1 VQTCSLCHTQAP
13 DNQLTCSKCGADLRE
28 LSTTSAALKRMQA
41 NPRVTAIRIS
51 VAGDACP
58 ACCMLQGTYT
68 KDKVPVLPGEGC
80 SGANGCRC
88 FYEPVLSEVFP

>member
-1 VQTCSLCHTQAP
+1 MQTCSLCHTQAP
-13 DNQLTCSKCGADLRE
+13 DNKLTCPKCGADLRE
-28 LSTTSAALKRMQA
+28 LATTSAALKRLQA

-58 ACCMLQGTYT
+58 ACQKLQGTYP
-68 KDKVPVLPGEGC
+68 KDQVLLLPGEGC

>member
-1 VQTCSLCHTQAP
+1 MTCP
-13 DNQLTCSKCGADLRE
+13 KCGADLRE

-51 VAGDACP
+51 VSGDACP
-58 ACCMLQGTYT
+58 ACRLLQGTYP
-68 KDKVPVLPGEGC
+68 KDQIPVLPTDGC
-80 SGANGCRC
+80 SGSNGCNC